1 MVKEIEAKFLEVD
14 IKDLRKKIKAAGGK
28 RIHQMMIYERYVF
41 SLSDKTKKGY
51 ARVRKENKSVT
62 MTIKT
67 YDEKSKYANE
77 SEIEINSTLEEG
89 RDFLLAAGFIQKAYQ
104 QTMREKWILDGCSEI
119 VIDSIPGIPT
129 YVEIECPSEA
139 NVKKAAK
146 LLGLDFS
153 KAEYGAFDKQF
164 VDYYGFTKD
173 EINDK
178 TPSLSFNNIEK
189 EVKPFI
195 KKNKDLLKKVK
206 EEHLKLLKT
215 AKK

>member
-1 MVKEIEAKFLEVD
+1 MVKEIEAKFLEIN
-14 IKDLRKKIKAAGGK
+14 IKDIRKKIKEAGGK
-28 RIHQMMIYERYVF
+28 RVHPIMLYERYVF
-41 SLSDKTKKGY
+41 FLQDKTKKGF

-77 SEIEINSTLEEG
+77 SEIEINSTLEQG
-89 RDFLLAAGFIQKAYQ
+89 RDFLLAAGFNIKSYQ
-104 QTMREKWILDGCSEI
+104 QTMREKWILDGCSEL

-129 YVEIECPSEA
+129 YIEIECVSEA
-139 NVKKAAK
+139 NIKKAAK

-153 KAEYGAFDKQF
+153 KAEFGPYEKQF
-164 VDYYGFTKD
+164 VDYYGFTK
-173 EINDK
+173 EEFSNK
-178 TPSLSFNNIEK
+178 TPSLTFNNIDK

-206 EEHLKLLKT
+206 DEHLKLLKT

>member
-1 MVKEIEAKFLEVD
+1 MVKEIEAKFLEIN
-14 IKDLRKKIKAAGGK
+14 IKDIRKKIKDAGGK
-28 RIHQMMIYERYVF
+28 RIHPMMIYERYVF
-41 SLSDKTKKGY
+41 LLSAKTKKGY

-77 SEIEINSTLEEG
+77 SEIEINSTLEQG
-89 RDFLLAAGFIQKAYQ
+89 RDFLLAAGFNLKAYQ
-104 QTMREKWILDGCSEI
+104 QTMREKWIMDGCSEI

-178 TPSLSFNNIEK
+178 TPSLSFNNIDK